1 MTKDELIFC
10 INCAKSIFPG
20 MWSDTPEKVRQLL
33 IDVYEEDISLADVEE
48 LFDERI
54 IEEDEYD
61 IMYRMHGYG

>member
-20 MWSDTPEKVRQLL
+20 IFSDTPEKVQKLL
-33 IDVYEEDISLADVEE
+33 MDVYEEDIKLSDIEE
-48 LFDERI
+48 LFNERI

-61 IMYRMHGYG
+61 IMYRNYGYC